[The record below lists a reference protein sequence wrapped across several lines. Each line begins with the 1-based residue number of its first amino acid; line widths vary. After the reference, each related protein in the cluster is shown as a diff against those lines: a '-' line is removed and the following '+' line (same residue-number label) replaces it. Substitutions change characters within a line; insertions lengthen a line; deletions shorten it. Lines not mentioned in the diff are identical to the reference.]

1 MLLNLL
7 PKIKSPSDVRKL
19 NSDELNKLADELRH
33 FTIETVTEI
42 GGRLAPTLGVI
53 ELTVALHKV
62 FNTPK
67 DKIVW
72 DVGHQ
77 GYAHKILTGRLDK
90 FNTIRKMGGLSG
102 FLKISESEYEAFGA
116 GHASTSISAALHSCS
131 ALDKMASAF
140 SNFTFAFLTKFCFLI
155 KLAFAALRED

>member
-42 GGRLAPTLGVI
+42 GGHLAPTLGVI

-77 GYAHKILTGRLDK
+77 GYAHKILT
-90 FNTIRKMGGLSG
+90 
-102 FLKISESEYEAFGA
+102 
-116 GHASTSISAALHSCS
+116 
-131 ALDKMASAF
+131 
-140 SNFTFAFLTKFCFLI
+140 
-155 KLAFAALRED
+155 ED